1 MKNKKN
7 SYSIRKLSVGASSII
22 VASMLFI
29 GGGSVH
35 AAESNH
41 LENQEQ
47 SEVSASHSIEMQH
60 KNQETQQTENKDNKT
75 NHSET
80 IDKTPTIHNNGYSY
94 HETPSTDI
102 KSNEDKQIDSQFNQP
117 QTSMPNNDQQNPK
130 KVAEH
135 TTKSINAKKEETR
148 KNENAKSLVQ
158 PQQDDKTTS
167 EQTKM
172 KESREQEITNE
183 QKQLQSKDVKNAQ
196 QENQNIDQEK
206 SQEKI
211 KVQQSN
217 IEKAQKSSRID
228 GKLDNQYNKDATQ
241 SDEGTASEN
250 VSEQHITAKDGGVT
264 RNNRGDKHLNQE
276 KPTTSSDKELKVDD
290 IDKDLSTKESP
301 ENEKDDSRKGIKAIT
316 KNSQA
321 TTRNTATTEAS
332 KELKDQTNKVASQKE
347 YKNHDPIIL
356 VHGFNGYAS
365 GTGPVTGKGNYWGG
379 NRLKII
385 QDYRAKGYNVM
396 EASVSAFGSNYDRA
410 VELYYYIKGGRVD
423 YGAAHAAK
431 YGHERYGKTYA
442 GAYKDW
448 KPGQKIHLIG
458 HSMGGQTIRYLEEL
472 LRHGSPEEVEYQKQH
487 GGDISPLYKGGQ
499 DNMVSTITTLG
510 TPHNGTPAADK
521 LGSTKFIK
529 DTINRIGKIGGTKA
543 LDLELGFSQWGF
555 KQQPN
560 ESYAE
565 YAKRIAN
572 SKVWETED
580 QAVNDL
586 TTAGAEKLNQMT
598 TLNPNIVYTSYT
610 GAATHTGPLGNE
622 VPNIRQFPLFDLTS
636 RVIGGD
642 DNKNV
647 RVNDGIVP
655 VSSSLHPSDEA
666 FKKVGMMN
674 LATDKGIWQVRPVQY
689 DWDHLDLVGLD
700 TTDYKRTGEELGQF
714 YMSMINNMLKVEE
727 LDGITRK

>member
-94 HETPSTDI
+94 HETPSTDV

-148 KNENAKSLVQ
+148 KNENAKSLVK

-172 KESREQEITNE
+172 KESREQEITNK

-196 QENQNIDQEK
+196 QENQNIEQEK

-211 KVQQSN
+211 NLQQSS
-217 IEKAQKSSRID
+217 IEKVQKSSRID
-228 GKLDNQYNKDATQ
+228 GKLDHQYNKDATQ
-241 SDEGTASEN
+241 SNEDTASEN
-250 VSEQHITAKDGGVT
+250 VSEQHITAKDEGVT
-264 RNNRGDKHLNQE
+264 RNNRGDERLNQE
-276 KPTTSSDKELKVDD
+276 KSTTSDKELKVDD

-301 ENEKDDSRKGIKAIT
+301 ENEKDDSRKGIKALT

-365 GTGPVTGKGNYWGG
+365 GTGPITGKGNYWGG
-379 NRLKII
+379 DRLKII

-499 DNMVSTITTLG
+499 DNMISSITTIA
-510 TPHNGTPAADK
+510 TPHNGTHAADLLGNEEIIRQVAYDYARSKGNK
-521 LGSTKFIK
+521 LSHVDVG
-529 DTINRIGKIGGTKA
+529 
-543 LDLELGFSQWGF
+543 LSQWGL
-555 KQQPN
+555 KQREDETLVQ
-560 ESYAE
+560 YIQRV
-565 YAKRIAN
+565 KQ
-572 SKVWETED
+572 SKLWTTKD
-580 QAVNDL
+580 NGFYDL
-586 TTAGAEKLNQMT
+586 TTEGTDILNQKT
-598 TLNPNIVYTSYT
+598 SLNPNIVYKTYQGESTRPGPNGTQKADVNMNIGYT
-610 GAATHTGPLGNE
+610 
-622 VPNIRQFPLFDLTS
+622 LTANT
-636 RVIGGD
+636 IGKVKD
-642 DNKNV
+642 KAW
-647 RVNDGIVP
+647 RENDGL
-655 VSSSLHPSDEA
+655 VSVISGQYPLNQAHTS
-666 FKKVGMMN
+666 
-674 LATDKGIWQVRPVQY
+674 ATDQVQKGVWQVTPVKHN
-689 DWDHLDLVGLD
+689 WDHGDFVGTD
-700 TTDYKRTGEELGQF
+700 TSEVRISKEELEDF
-714 YMSMINNMLKVEE
+714 WDNMFEDMVRNEKVT
-727 LDGITRK
+727 DKQ

>member
-47 SEVSASHSIEMQH
+47 SEVSASHSIELQH
-60 KNQETQQTENKDNKT
+60 KDQEIQQPENKDNK
-75 NHSET
+75 NYHSET
-80 IDKTPTIHNNGYSY
+80 IDKNPTIHNNDYSY
-94 HETPSTDI
+94 HETPSTDV
-102 KSNEDKQIDSQFNQP
+102 KSNEGKQIDSQSNQP
-117 QTSMPNNDQQNPK
+117 QTSMTKNDQQNPK

-135 TTKSINAKKEETR
+135 TTKGINAKKEETR
-148 KNENAKSLVQ
+148 KNENAKSLVK

-196 QENQNIDQEK
+196 QENQNIEQEK

-211 KVQQSN
+211 NLQQSS
-217 IEKAQKSSRID
+217 IEKVQKSSRID
-228 GKLDNQYNKDATQ
+228 GKLDHQYNKDATQ
-241 SDEGTASEN
+241 SNEDTVSEN
-250 VSEQHITAKDGGVT
+250 VSEQHITAKDEGVT
-264 RNNRGDKHLNQE
+264 RNNRGDERLNQE
-276 KPTTSSDKELKVDD
+276 KSTTSDKELKVDD

-301 ENEKDDSRKGIKAIT
+301 ENEKDDSRKGIKALT

-347 YKNHDPIIL
+347 YKNQDPIIL

-365 GTGPVTGKGNYWGG
+365 GTGPITGKGNYWGG
-379 NRLKII
+379 DRLKII

-396 EASVSAFGSNYDRA
+396 EASVSALGSNYDRA

-499 DNMVSTITTLG
+499 DNMISSITTIA
-510 TPHNGTPAADK
+510 TPHNGTHAADLLGNEEIIRQVAYDYARSKGNK
-521 LGSTKFIK
+521 LSHVDVG
-529 DTINRIGKIGGTKA
+529 
-543 LDLELGFSQWGF
+543 LSQWGL
-555 KQQPN
+555 KQREDETLVQ
-560 ESYAE
+560 YIQRV
-565 YAKRIAN
+565 KQ
-572 SKVWETED
+572 SKLWTTKD
-580 QAVNDL
+580 NGFYDL
-586 TTAGAEKLNQMT
+586 TTEGTDILNQKT
-598 TLNPNIVYTSYT
+598 SLNPNIVYKTYQGESTRPGPNGTQKADVNMNIGYT
-610 GAATHTGPLGNE
+610 
-622 VPNIRQFPLFDLTS
+622 LTANT
-636 RVIGGD
+636 IGKVKD
-642 DNKNV
+642 KAW
-647 RVNDGIVP
+647 RENDGL
-655 VSSSLHPSDEA
+655 VSVISGQYPLNQAHTS
-666 FKKVGMMN
+666 
-674 LATDKGIWQVRPVQY
+674 ATDQVQKGVWQVTPVKHN
-689 DWDHLDLVGLD
+689 WDHGDFVGTD
-700 TTDYKRTGEELGQF
+700 TSEVRISKEELEDF
-714 YMSMINNMLKVEE
+714 WDNMFEDMVRNEKVT
-727 LDGITRK
+727 DKQ

>member
-47 SEVSASHSIEMQH
+47 SEVSASHSIELQH
-60 KNQETQQTENKDNKT
+60 KDQEIQQPENKDNK
-75 NHSET
+75 NYHSET
-80 IDKTPTIHNNGYSY
+80 IDKNPTIHNNDYSY
-94 HETPSTDI
+94 HETPSTDV
-102 KSNEDKQIDSQFNQP
+102 KSNEGKQIDSQSNQP
-117 QTSMPNNDQQNPK
+117 QTSMTKNDQQNPK

-135 TTKSINAKKEETR
+135 TTKGINAKKEETR
-148 KNENAKSLVQ
+148 KNENAKSLVK

-183 QKQLQSKDVKNAQ
+183 QKQLQSKDVKNVQ

-211 KVQQSN
+211 NLQQSS

-228 GKLDNQYNKDATQ
+228 GKLDHQYNKDATQ
-241 SDEGTASEN
+241 SNEDTVSEN
-250 VSEQHITAKDGGVT
+250 VSEQHITAKDEGVT
-264 RNNRGDKHLNQE
+264 RNNRGDERLNQE
-276 KPTTSSDKELKVDD
+276 KSTTSDKELKVDD

-301 ENEKDDSRKGIKAIT
+301 ENEKDDSRKGIKALT

-365 GTGPVTGKGNYWGG
+365 GTGPITGKGNYWGG
-379 NRLKII
+379 DRLKII

-499 DNMVSTITTLG
+499 DNMISSITTIA
-510 TPHNGTPAADK
+510 TPHNGTHAADLLGNEEIIRQVAYDYARSKGNK
-521 LGSTKFIK
+521 LSHVDVG
-529 DTINRIGKIGGTKA
+529 
-543 LDLELGFSQWGF
+543 LSQWGL
-555 KQQPN
+555 KQREDETLVQ
-560 ESYAE
+560 YIQRV
-565 YAKRIAN
+565 KQ
-572 SKVWETED
+572 SKLWTTKD
-580 QAVNDL
+580 NGFYDL
-586 TTAGAEKLNQMT
+586 TTEGTDILNQKT
-598 TLNPNIVYTSYT
+598 SLNPNIVYKTYQGESTRPGPNGTQKADVNMNIGYT
-610 GAATHTGPLGNE
+610 
-622 VPNIRQFPLFDLTS
+622 LTANT
-636 RVIGGD
+636 IGKVKD
-642 DNKNV
+642 KAW
-647 RVNDGIVP
+647 RENDGL
-655 VSSSLHPSDEA
+655 VSVISGQYPLNQAHTS
-666 FKKVGMMN
+666 
-674 LATDKGIWQVRPVQY
+674 ATDQVQKGVWQVTPVKHN
-689 DWDHLDLVGLD
+689 WDHGDFVGTD
-700 TTDYKRTGEELGQF
+700 TSEVRISKEELEDF
-714 YMSMINNMLKVEE
+714 WDNMFEDMVRNEKVT
-727 LDGITRK
+727 DKQ

>member
-1 MKNKKN
+1 
-7 SYSIRKLSVGASSII
+7 YSIRKLSVGASSII

-47 SEVSASHSIEMQH
+47 SEVSASHSIELQH
-60 KNQETQQTENKDNKT
+60 KDQEIQQPENKDNK
-75 NHSET
+75 NYHSET
-80 IDKTPTIHNNGYSY
+80 IDKNPTIHNNDYSY
-94 HETPSTDI
+94 HETPSTDV
-102 KSNEDKQIDSQFNQP
+102 KSNEGKQIDSQSNQP
-117 QTSMPNNDQQNPK
+117 QTSMTKNDQQNPK
-130 KVAEH
+130 KIGEH
-135 TTKSINAKKEETR
+135 ATNGINAKKEETR
-148 KNENAKSLVQ
+148 KNENAKSLVK

-196 QENQNIDQEK
+196 QENQNIEQEK

-211 KVQQSN
+211 NLQQSS
-217 IEKAQKSSRID
+217 IEKVQKSSRID
-228 GKLDNQYNKDATQ
+228 GKLDHQYNKDATQ
-241 SDEGTASEN
+241 SNEDTVSEN
-250 VSEQHITAKDGGVT
+250 VSEQHITAKDEGVT
-264 RNNRGDKHLNQE
+264 RNNRGDERLNQE
-276 KPTTSSDKELKVDD
+276 KSTTSDKELKVDD

-301 ENEKDDSRKGIKAIT
+301 ENEKDDSRKGIKALT

-347 YKNHDPIIL
+347 YKNQDPIIL

-365 GTGPVTGKGNYWGG
+365 GTGPITGKGNYWGG
-379 NRLKII
+379 DRLKII

-499 DNMVSTITTLG
+499 DNMISSITTIA
-510 TPHNGTPAADK
+510 TPHNGTHAADLLGNEEIIRQVAYDYARSKGNK
-521 LGSTKFIK
+521 LSHVDVG
-529 DTINRIGKIGGTKA
+529 
-543 LDLELGFSQWGF
+543 LSQWGL
-555 KQQPN
+555 KQREDETLVQ
-560 ESYAE
+560 YIQRV
-565 YAKRIAN
+565 KQ
-572 SKVWETED
+572 SKLWTTKD
-580 QAVNDL
+580 NGFYDL
-586 TTAGAEKLNQMT
+586 TTEGTDILNQKT
-598 TLNPNIVYTSYT
+598 SLNPNIVYKTYQGESTRPGPNGTQKADVNMNIGYT
-610 GAATHTGPLGNE
+610 
-622 VPNIRQFPLFDLTS
+622 LTANT
-636 RVIGGD
+636 IGKVKD
-642 DNKNV
+642 KAW
-647 RVNDGIVP
+647 RENDGL
-655 VSSSLHPSDEA
+655 VSVISGQYPLNQAHTS
-666 FKKVGMMN
+666 
-674 LATDKGIWQVRPVQY
+674 ATDQVQKGVWQVTPVKHN
-689 DWDHLDLVGLD
+689 WDHGDFVGTD
-700 TTDYKRTGEELGQF
+700 TSEVRISKEELEDF
-714 YMSMINNMLKVEE
+714 WDNMFEDMVRNEKVT
-727 LDGITRK
+727 DKQ

>member
-47 SEVSASHSIEMQH
+47 SEVSASHSIELQH
-60 KNQETQQTENKDNKT
+60 KDQEIQQPENKDNK
-75 NHSET
+75 NYHSET
-80 IDKTPTIHNNGYSY
+80 IDKNPTIHNNDYSY
-94 HETPSTDI
+94 HETPSTDV
-102 KSNEDKQIDSQFNQP
+102 KSNEGKQIDSQSNQP
-117 QTSMPNNDQQNPK
+117 QTSMTKNDQQNPK
-130 KVAEH
+130 KIGEH
-135 TTKSINAKKEETR
+135 ATNGINAKKEETR
-148 KNENAKSLVQ
+148 KNENAKSLVK

-172 KESREQEITNE
+172 KESREQEITNK

-196 QENQNIDQEK
+196 QENQNIEQEK

-211 KVQQSN
+211 NLQQSS
-217 IEKAQKSSRID
+217 IEKVQKSSRID
-228 GKLDNQYNKDATQ
+228 GKLDHQYNKDATQ
-241 SDEGTASEN
+241 SNEDTASEN
-250 VSEQHITAKDGGVT
+250 VSEQHITAKDEGVT
-264 RNNRGDKHLNQE
+264 RNNRGDERLNQE
-276 KPTTSSDKELKVDD
+276 KSTTSDKELKVDD

-301 ENEKDDSRKGIKAIT
+301 ENEKDDSRKGIKALT

-365 GTGPVTGKGNYWGG
+365 GTGPITGKGNYWGG
-379 NRLKII
+379 DRLKII

-410 VELYYYIKGGRVD
+410 VELYYYIKGRRVD

-499 DNMVSTITTLG
+499 DNMISSITTIA
-510 TPHNGTPAADK
+510 TPHNGTHAADLLGNEEIIRQVAYDYARSKGNK
-521 LGSTKFIK
+521 LSHVDVG
-529 DTINRIGKIGGTKA
+529 
-543 LDLELGFSQWGF
+543 LSQWGL
-555 KQQPN
+555 KQREDETLVQ
-560 ESYAE
+560 YIQRV
-565 YAKRIAN
+565 KQ
-572 SKVWETED
+572 SKLWTTKD
-580 QAVNDL
+580 NGFYDL
-586 TTAGAEKLNQMT
+586 TTEGTDILNQKT
-598 TLNPNIVYTSYT
+598 SLNPNIVYKTYQGESTRPGPNGTQKADVNMNIGYT
-610 GAATHTGPLGNE
+610 
-622 VPNIRQFPLFDLTS
+622 LTANT
-636 RVIGGD
+636 IGKVKD
-642 DNKNV
+642 KAW
-647 RVNDGIVP
+647 RENDGL
-655 VSSSLHPSDEA
+655 VSVISGQYPLNQAHTS
-666 FKKVGMMN
+666 
-674 LATDKGIWQVRPVQY
+674 ATDQVQKGVWQVTPVKHN
-689 DWDHLDLVGLD
+689 WDHGDFVGTD
-700 TTDYKRTGEELGQF
+700 TSEVRISKEELEDF
-714 YMSMINNMLKVEE
+714 WDNMFEDMVRNEKVT
-727 LDGITRK
+727 DKQ

>member
-47 SEVSASHSIEMQH
+47 SEVSASHSIELQH
-60 KNQETQQTENKDNKT
+60 KDQEIQQPENKDNK
-75 NHSET
+75 NYHSET
-80 IDKTPTIHNNGYSY
+80 IDKNPTIHNNDYSY
-94 HETPSTDI
+94 HETPSTDV
-102 KSNEDKQIDSQFNQP
+102 KSNESKQIDNQSNQP
-117 QTSMPNNDQQNPK
+117 QTSMTKNDQQNPK

-135 TTKSINAKKEETR
+135 TTKGINAKKEETR

-196 QENQNIDQEK
+196 QENQNIEQEK

-211 KVQQSN
+211 NLQQSS
-217 IEKAQKSSRID
+217 IEKVQKSSRID
-228 GKLDNQYNKDATQ
+228 GKLDHQYNKDATQ
-241 SDEGTASEN
+241 SNEDTASEN
-250 VSEQHITAKDGGVT
+250 VLEQHITAKDEGVT
-264 RNNRGDKHLNQE
+264 RNNRGDERLNQE
-276 KPTTSSDKELKVDD
+276 KSTTSDKELKVDD

-301 ENEKDDSRKGIKAIT
+301 ENEKDDSRKGIKALT

-365 GTGPVTGKGNYWGG
+365 GTGPITGKGNYWGG
-379 NRLKII
+379 DRLKII

-499 DNMVSTITTLG
+499 DNMISSITTIA
-510 TPHNGTPAADK
+510 TPHNGTHAADLLGNEEIIRQVAYDYARSKGNK
-521 LGSTKFIK
+521 LSHVDVG
-529 DTINRIGKIGGTKA
+529 
-543 LDLELGFSQWGF
+543 LSQWGL
-555 KQQPN
+555 KQREDETLVQ
-560 ESYAE
+560 YIQRV
-565 YAKRIAN
+565 KQ
-572 SKVWETED
+572 SKLWTTKD
-580 QAVNDL
+580 NGFYDL
-586 TTAGAEKLNQMT
+586 TTEGTDILNQKT
-598 TLNPNIVYTSYT
+598 SLNPNIVYKTYQGESTRPGPNGTQKADVNMNIGYT
-610 GAATHTGPLGNE
+610 
-622 VPNIRQFPLFDLTS
+622 LTANT
-636 RVIGGD
+636 IGKVKD
-642 DNKNV
+642 KAW
-647 RVNDGIVP
+647 RENDGL
-655 VSSSLHPSDEA
+655 VSVISGQYPLNQAHTS
-666 FKKVGMMN
+666 
-674 LATDKGIWQVRPVQY
+674 ATDQVQKGVWQVTPVKHN
-689 DWDHLDLVGLD
+689 WDHGDFVGTD
-700 TTDYKRTGEELGQF
+700 TSEVRISKEELEDF
-714 YMSMINNMLKVEE
+714 WDNMFEDMVRNEKVT
-727 LDGITRK
+727 DKQ

>member
-35 AAESNH
+35 AAESNQ

-47 SEVSASHSIEMQH
+47 SEVSASHSIELQH
-60 KNQETQQTENKDNKT
+60 KDQEIQQPENKDNK
-75 NHSET
+75 NYHSET
-80 IDKTPTIHNNGYSY
+80 IDKNPTIHNNDYSY
-94 HETPSTDI
+94 HETPSTDV
-102 KSNEDKQIDSQFNQP
+102 KSNESKQIDNQSNQP
-117 QTSMPNNDQQNPK
+117 QTSMTKNDQQNPK

-135 TTKSINAKKEETR
+135 TTKGINAKKEETR
-148 KNENAKSLVQ
+148 KNENVKSLVQ

-183 QKQLQSKDVKNAQ
+183 QKQLQSKDVKNVQ

-211 KVQQSN
+211 NLQQSS

-228 GKLDNQYNKDATQ
+228 GKLDHQYNKDATQ
-241 SDEGTASEN
+241 SNEDTASEN
-250 VSEQHITAKDGGVT
+250 VSEQHITAKDEGVT
-264 RNNRGDKHLNQE
+264 RNNRGDERLNQE
-276 KPTTSSDKELKVDD
+276 KSTTSDKELKVDD

-301 ENEKDDSRKGIKAIT
+301 ENEKDDSRKGIKALT

-365 GTGPVTGKGNYWGG
+365 GTGPITGKGNYWGG
-379 NRLKII
+379 DRLKII

-499 DNMVSTITTLG
+499 DNMISSITTIA
-510 TPHNGTPAADK
+510 TPHNGTHAADLLGNEEIIRQVAYDYARSKGNK
-521 LGSTKFIK
+521 LSHVDVG
-529 DTINRIGKIGGTKA
+529 
-543 LDLELGFSQWGF
+543 LSQWGL
-555 KQQPN
+555 KQREDETLVQ
-560 ESYAE
+560 YIQRV
-565 YAKRIAN
+565 KQ
-572 SKVWETED
+572 SKLWTTKD
-580 QAVNDL
+580 NGFYDL
-586 TTAGAEKLNQMT
+586 TTEGTDILNQKT
-598 TLNPNIVYTSYT
+598 SLNPNIVYKTYQGESTRPGPNGTQKADVNMNIGYT
-610 GAATHTGPLGNE
+610 
-622 VPNIRQFPLFDLTS
+622 LTANT
-636 RVIGGD
+636 IGKVKD
-642 DNKNV
+642 KAW
-647 RVNDGIVP
+647 RENDGLVSVISGQYPLNQAHTSATNQVQKGVWQVTP
-655 VSSSLHPSDEA
+655 VKHNWDHGDFVGTDTSEVRISKEELEDFWDNMFEDMVRNE
-666 FKKVGMMN
+666 KV
-674 LATDKGIWQVRPVQY
+674 TDKQ
-689 DWDHLDLVGLD
+689 
-700 TTDYKRTGEELGQF
+700 
-714 YMSMINNMLKVEE
+714 
-727 LDGITRK
+727 

>member
-35 AAESNH
+35 AAESNQ

-47 SEVSASHSIEMQH
+47 SEVSASHSIELQH
-60 KNQETQQTENKDNKT
+60 KDQEIQQPENKDNK
-75 NHSET
+75 NYHSET
-80 IDKTPTIHNNGYSY
+80 IDKNPTIHNNDYSY
-94 HETPSTDI
+94 HETPSTDV
-102 KSNEDKQIDSQFNQP
+102 KSNEGKQIDSQSNQP
-117 QTSMPNNDQQNPK
+117 QTSMTKNDQQNPK

-135 TTKSINAKKEETR
+135 TTKGINAKKEETR
-148 KNENAKSLVQ
+148 KNENAKSLVK

-196 QENQNIDQEK
+196 QENQNIEQEK

-211 KVQQSN
+211 NLQQSS
-217 IEKAQKSSRID
+217 IEKVQKSSRID
-228 GKLDNQYNKDATQ
+228 GKLDHQYNKDATQ
-241 SDEGTASEN
+241 SNEDTVSEN
-250 VSEQHITAKDGGVT
+250 VSEQHITAKDEGVT
-264 RNNRGDKHLNQE
+264 RNNRGDERLNQE
-276 KPTTSSDKELKVDD
+276 KSTTSDKELKVDD

-301 ENEKDDSRKGIKAIT
+301 ENEKDDSRKGIKALT

-365 GTGPVTGKGNYWGG
+365 GTGPITGKGNYWGG
-379 NRLKII
+379 DRLKII

-499 DNMVSTITTLG
+499 DNMISSITTIA
-510 TPHNGTPAADK
+510 TPHNGTHAADLLGNEEIIRQVAYDYARSKGNK
-521 LGSTKFIK
+521 LSHVDVG
-529 DTINRIGKIGGTKA
+529 
-543 LDLELGFSQWGF
+543 LSQWGL
-555 KQQPN
+555 KQREDETLVQ
-560 ESYAE
+560 YIQRV
-565 YAKRIAN
+565 KQ
-572 SKVWETED
+572 SKLWTTKD
-580 QAVNDL
+580 NGFYDL
-586 TTAGAEKLNQMT
+586 TTEGTDILNQKT
-598 TLNPNIVYTSYT
+598 SLNPNIVYKTYQGESTRPGPNGTQKADVNMNIGYT
-610 GAATHTGPLGNE
+610 
-622 VPNIRQFPLFDLTS
+622 LTANT
-636 RVIGGD
+636 IGKVKD
-642 DNKNV
+642 KAW
-647 RVNDGIVP
+647 RENDGL
-655 VSSSLHPSDEA
+655 VSVISGQYPLNQAHTS
-666 FKKVGMMN
+666 
-674 LATDKGIWQVRPVQY
+674 ATDQVQKGVWQVTPVKHN
-689 DWDHLDLVGLD
+689 WDHGDFVGTD
-700 TTDYKRTGEELGQF
+700 TSEVRISKEELEDF
-714 YMSMINNMLKVEE
+714 WDNMFEDMVRNEKVT
-727 LDGITRK
+727 DKQ

>member
-94 HETPSTDI
+94 HETPSTDV
-102 KSNEDKQIDSQFNQP
+102 KSNEDKQIDSQSNQP

-301 ENEKDDSRKGIKAIT
+301 ENEKDDSRKGIKALT

-423 YGAAHAAK
+423 YGAAK

-499 DNMVSTITTLG
+499 DNMISSITTIA
-510 TPHNGTPAADK
+510 TPHNGTHAADLLGNEEIIRQVAYDYARSKGNK
-521 LGSTKFIK
+521 LSHVDVG
-529 DTINRIGKIGGTKA
+529 
-543 LDLELGFSQWGF
+543 LSQWGL
-555 KQQPN
+555 KQREDETLAQ
-560 ESYAE
+560 YIQRV
-565 YAKRIAN
+565 KQ
-572 SKVWETED
+572 SKLWTTKD
-580 QAVNDL
+580 NGFYDL
-586 TTAGAEKLNQMT
+586 TTEGTDILNQKT
-598 TLNPNIVYTSYT
+598 SLNPNIVYKTYQGESTRPGPNGTQKADVNMNIGYT
-610 GAATHTGPLGNE
+610 
-622 VPNIRQFPLFDLTS
+622 LTANT
-636 RVIGGD
+636 IGKVKD
-642 DNKNV
+642 KAW
-647 RVNDGIVP
+647 RENDGL
-655 VSSSLHPSDEA
+655 VSVISGQYPLNQAHTS
-666 FKKVGMMN
+666 
-674 LATDKGIWQVRPVQY
+674 ATDQVQKGVWQVTPVKHN
-689 DWDHLDLVGLD
+689 WDHGDFVGTD
-700 TTDYKRTGEELGQF
+700 TSEVRISKEELEDF
-714 YMSMINNMLKVEE
+714 WDNMFEDMVRNEKVT
-727 LDGITRK
+727 DKQ

>member
-47 SEVSASHSIEMQH
+47 SEVSASHSIELQH
-60 KNQETQQTENKDNKT
+60 KDQEIQQPENKDNK
-75 NHSET
+75 NYHSET
-80 IDKTPTIHNNGYSY
+80 IDKNPTIHNNDYSY
-94 HETPSTDI
+94 HETPSTDV
-102 KSNEDKQIDSQFNQP
+102 KSNEGKQIDSQSNQP
-117 QTSMPNNDQQNPK
+117 QTSMTKNDQQNPK
-130 KVAEH
+130 KIGEH
-135 TTKSINAKKEETR
+135 ATNGINAKKEETR
-148 KNENAKSLVQ
+148 KNENAKSLVK

-172 KESREQEITNE
+172 KESREQEITNK

-196 QENQNIDQEK
+196 QENQNIEQEK

-211 KVQQSN
+211 NLQQSS
-217 IEKAQKSSRID
+217 IEKVQKSSRID
-228 GKLDNQYNKDATQ
+228 GKLDHQYNKDATQ
-241 SDEGTASEN
+241 SNEDTASEN
-250 VSEQHITAKDGGVT
+250 VSEQHITAKDEGVT
-264 RNNRGDKHLNQE
+264 RNNRGDERLNQE
-276 KPTTSSDKELKVDD
+276 KSTTSDKELKVDD

-301 ENEKDDSRKGIKAIT
+301 ENEKDDSRKGIKALT

-365 GTGPVTGKGNYWGG
+365 GTGPITGKGNYWGG
-379 NRLKII
+379 DRLKII

-499 DNMVSTITTLG
+499 DNMISSITTIA
-510 TPHNGTPAADK
+510 TPHNGTHAADLLGNEEIIRQVAYDYARSKGNK
-521 LGSTKFIK
+521 LSHVDVG
-529 DTINRIGKIGGTKA
+529 
-543 LDLELGFSQWGF
+543 LSQWGL
-555 KQQPN
+555 KQREDETLVQ
-560 ESYAE
+560 YIQRV
-565 YAKRIAN
+565 KQ
-572 SKVWETED
+572 SKLWTTKD
-580 QAVNDL
+580 NGFYDL
-586 TTAGAEKLNQMT
+586 TTEGTDILNQKT
-598 TLNPNIVYTSYT
+598 SLNPNIVYKTYQGESTRPGPNGTQKADVNMNIGYT
-610 GAATHTGPLGNE
+610 
-622 VPNIRQFPLFDLTS
+622 LTANT
-636 RVIGGD
+636 IGKVKD
-642 DNKNV
+642 KAW
-647 RVNDGIVP
+647 RENDGL
-655 VSSSLHPSDEA
+655 VSVISGQYPLNQAHTS
-666 FKKVGMMN
+666 
-674 LATDKGIWQVRPVQY
+674 ATDQVQKGVWQVTPVKHN
-689 DWDHLDLVGLD
+689 WDHGDFVGTD
-700 TTDYKRTGEELGQF
+700 TSEVRISKEELEDF
-714 YMSMINNMLKVEE
+714 WDNMFEDMVRNEKVT
-727 LDGITRK
+727 DKQ

>member
-47 SEVSASHSIEMQH
+47 SEVSASHSIELQH
-60 KNQETQQTENKDNKT
+60 KDQEIQQPENKDNK
-75 NHSET
+75 NYHSET
-80 IDKTPTIHNNGYSY
+80 IDKNPTIHNNDYSY
-94 HETPSTDI
+94 HETPSTDV
-102 KSNEDKQIDSQFNQP
+102 KSNEGKQIDSQSNQP
-117 QTSMPNNDQQNPK
+117 QTSMPKNDQQNPK

-135 TTKSINAKKEETR
+135 ATKSINAKKEETR

-183 QKQLQSKDVKNAQ
+183 QKQLQSKDIKNAQ

-241 SDEGTASEN
+241 SNEDTVSEN
-250 VSEQHITAKDGGVT
+250 VSEQHITAKDEGVT
-264 RNNRGDKHLNQE
+264 RNNRGDERLNQE
-276 KPTTSSDKELKVDD
+276 KSTTSDKELKVDD

-301 ENEKDDSRKGIKAIT
+301 ENEKDDSRKGIKALT

-379 NRLKII
+379 DRLKII

-499 DNMVSTITTLG
+499 DNMISSITTIA
-510 TPHNGTPAADK
+510 TPHNGTHAADLLGNEEIIRQVAYDYARSKGNK
-521 LGSTKFIK
+521 LSHVDVG
-529 DTINRIGKIGGTKA
+529 
-543 LDLELGFSQWGF
+543 LSQWGL
-555 KQQPN
+555 KQREDETLVQ
-560 ESYAE
+560 YIQRV
-565 YAKRIAN
+565 KQ
-572 SKVWETED
+572 SKLWTTKD
-580 QAVNDL
+580 NGFYDL
-586 TTAGAEKLNQMT
+586 TTEGTDILNQKT
-598 TLNPNIVYTSYT
+598 SLNPNIVYKTYQGESTRPGPNGTQKADVNMNIGYT
-610 GAATHTGPLGNE
+610 
-622 VPNIRQFPLFDLTS
+622 LTANT
-636 RVIGGD
+636 IGKVKD
-642 DNKNV
+642 KAW
-647 RVNDGIVP
+647 RENDGLVSVISGQYPLNQAHTSATNQVQKGVWQVTP
-655 VSSSLHPSDEA
+655 VKHNWDHGDFVGTDTSEVRISKEELEDFWDNMFEDMVRNE
-666 FKKVGMMN
+666 KV
-674 LATDKGIWQVRPVQY
+674 TDKQ
-689 DWDHLDLVGLD
+689 
-700 TTDYKRTGEELGQF
+700 
-714 YMSMINNMLKVEE
+714 
-727 LDGITRK
+727 

>member
-47 SEVSASHSIEMQH
+47 SEVSASHSIELQH
-60 KNQETQQTENKDNKT
+60 KDQEIQQPENKDNK
-75 NHSET
+75 NYHSET
-80 IDKTPTIHNNGYSY
+80 IDKNPTIHINDYSY
-94 HETPSTDI
+94 HETPSTDV
-102 KSNEDKQIDSQFNQP
+102 KSNESKQIDNQSNQP
-117 QTSMPNNDQQNPK
+117 QTSMTKNDQQNPK

-135 TTKSINAKKEETR
+135 TTKGINAKKEETR
-148 KNENAKSLVQ
+148 KNENAKSLVK

-196 QENQNIDQEK
+196 QENQNIEQEK

-211 KVQQSN
+211 NLQQSS
-217 IEKAQKSSRID
+217 IEKVQKSSRID
-228 GKLDNQYNKDATQ
+228 GKLDHQYNKDATQ
-241 SDEGTASEN
+241 SNEDTVSEN
-250 VSEQHITAKDGGVT
+250 VSEQHITAKDEGVT
-264 RNNRGDKHLNQE
+264 RNNRGDERLNQE
-276 KPTTSSDKELKVDD
+276 KSTTSDKELKVDD

-301 ENEKDDSRKGIKAIT
+301 ENEKDDSRKGIKALT

-365 GTGPVTGKGNYWGG
+365 GTGPITGKGNYWGG
-379 NRLKII
+379 DRLKII

-499 DNMVSTITTLG
+499 DNMISSITTIA
-510 TPHNGTPAADK
+510 TPHNGTHAADLLGNEEIIRQVAYDYARSKGNK
-521 LGSTKFIK
+521 LSHVDVG
-529 DTINRIGKIGGTKA
+529 
-543 LDLELGFSQWGF
+543 LSQWGL
-555 KQQPN
+555 KQREDETLVQ
-560 ESYAE
+560 YIQRV
-565 YAKRIAN
+565 KQ
-572 SKVWETED
+572 SKLWTTKD
-580 QAVNDL
+580 NGFYDL
-586 TTAGAEKLNQMT
+586 TTEGTDILNQKT
-598 TLNPNIVYTSYT
+598 SLNPNIVYKTYQGESTRPGPNGTQKADVNMNIGYT
-610 GAATHTGPLGNE
+610 
-622 VPNIRQFPLFDLTS
+622 LTANT
-636 RVIGGD
+636 IGKVKD
-642 DNKNV
+642 KAW
-647 RVNDGIVP
+647 RENDGL
-655 VSSSLHPSDEA
+655 VSVISGQYPLNQAHTS
-666 FKKVGMMN
+666 
-674 LATDKGIWQVRPVQY
+674 ATDQVQKGVWQVTPVKHN
-689 DWDHLDLVGLD
+689 WDHGDFVGTD
-700 TTDYKRTGEELGQF
+700 TSEVRISKEELEDF
-714 YMSMINNMLKVEE
+714 WDNMFEDMVRNEKVT
-727 LDGITRK
+727 DKQ

>member
-47 SEVSASHSIEMQH
+47 SEVSASHSIELQH
-60 KNQETQQTENKDNKT
+60 KDQEIQQPENKDNK
-75 NHSET
+75 NYHSET
-80 IDKTPTIHNNGYSY
+80 IDKNPTIHNNDYSY
-94 HETPSTDI
+94 HETPSTDV
-102 KSNEDKQIDSQFNQP
+102 KSNEGKQIDSQSNQP
-117 QTSMPNNDQQNPK
+117 QTSMTKNDQQNPK

-135 TTKSINAKKEETR
+135 TTKGINAKKEETR
-148 KNENAKSLVQ
+148 KNENVKSLVQ

-172 KESREQEITNE
+172 KESREQEITNK

-196 QENQNIDQEK
+196 QENQNIEQEK

-211 KVQQSN
+211 NLQQSS
-217 IEKAQKSSRID
+217 IEKVQKSSRID
-228 GKLDNQYNKDATQ
+228 GKLDHQYNKDATQ
-241 SDEGTASEN
+241 SNEDTASEN
-250 VSEQHITAKDGGVT
+250 VSEQHITAKDEGVT
-264 RNNRGDKHLNQE
+264 RNNRGDERLNQE
-276 KPTTSSDKELKVDD
+276 KSTTSDKELKVDD

-301 ENEKDDSRKGIKAIT
+301 ENEKDDSRKGIKALT

-365 GTGPVTGKGNYWGG
+365 GTGPITGKGNYWGG
-379 NRLKII
+379 DRLKII

-499 DNMVSTITTLG
+499 DNMISSITTIA
-510 TPHNGTPAADK
+510 TPHNGTHAADLLGNEEIIRQVAYDYARSKGNK
-521 LGSTKFIK
+521 LSHVDVG
-529 DTINRIGKIGGTKA
+529 
-543 LDLELGFSQWGF
+543 LSQWGL
-555 KQQPN
+555 KQREDETLVQ
-560 ESYAE
+560 YIQRV
-565 YAKRIAN
+565 KQ
-572 SKVWETED
+572 SKLWTTKD
-580 QAVNDL
+580 NGFYDL
-586 TTAGAEKLNQMT
+586 TTEGTDILNQKT
-598 TLNPNIVYTSYT
+598 SLNPNIVYKTYQGESTRPGPNGTQKADVNMNIGYT
-610 GAATHTGPLGNE
+610 
-622 VPNIRQFPLFDLTS
+622 LTANT
-636 RVIGGD
+636 IGKVKD
-642 DNKNV
+642 KAW
-647 RVNDGIVP
+647 RENDGL
-655 VSSSLHPSDEA
+655 VSVISGQYPLNQAHTS
-666 FKKVGMMN
+666 
-674 LATDKGIWQVRPVQY
+674 ATDQVQKGVWQVTPVKHN
-689 DWDHLDLVGLD
+689 WDHGDFVGTD
-700 TTDYKRTGEELGQF
+700 TSEVRISKEELEDF
-714 YMSMINNMLKVEE
+714 WDNMFEDMVRNEKVT
-727 LDGITRK
+727 DKQ

>member
-47 SEVSASHSIEMQH
+47 SEVSASHSIELQH
-60 KNQETQQTENKDNKT
+60 KDQEIQQPENKDNK
-75 NHSET
+75 NYHSET
-80 IDKTPTIHNNGYSY
+80 IDKNPTIHNNDYSY
-94 HETPSTDI
+94 HETPSTDV
-102 KSNEDKQIDSQFNQP
+102 KSNEGKQIDSQSNQP
-117 QTSMPNNDQQNPK
+117 QTSMTKNDQQNPK
-130 KVAEH
+130 KIGEH
-135 TTKSINAKKEETR
+135 ATNGINAKKEETR
-148 KNENAKSLVQ
+148 KNENAKSLVK

-172 KESREQEITNE
+172 KESREQEITNK

-196 QENQNIDQEK
+196 QENQNIEQEK

-211 KVQQSN
+211 NLQQSS
-217 IEKAQKSSRID
+217 IEKVQKSSRID
-228 GKLDNQYNKDATQ
+228 GKLDHQYNKDATQ
-241 SDEGTASEN
+241 SNEDTASEN
-250 VSEQHITAKDGGVT
+250 VSEQHITAKDEGVT
-264 RNNRGDKHLNQE
+264 RNNRGDERLNQE
-276 KPTTSSDKELKVDD
+276 KSTTSDKELKVDD

-301 ENEKDDSRKGIKAIT
+301 ENEKDDSRKGIKALT

-365 GTGPVTGKGNYWGG
+365 GTGPITGKGNYWGG
-379 NRLKII
+379 DRLKII

-431 YGHERYGKTYA
+431 NGHERYGKTYA

-499 DNMVSTITTLG
+499 DNMISSITTIA
-510 TPHNGTPAADK
+510 TPHNGTHAADLLGNEEIIRQVAYDYARSKGNK
-521 LGSTKFIK
+521 LSHVDVG
-529 DTINRIGKIGGTKA
+529 
-543 LDLELGFSQWGF
+543 LSQWGL
-555 KQQPN
+555 KQREDETLVQ
-560 ESYAE
+560 YIQRV
-565 YAKRIAN
+565 KQ
-572 SKVWETED
+572 SKLWTTKD
-580 QAVNDL
+580 NGFYDL
-586 TTAGAEKLNQMT
+586 TTEGTDILNQKT
-598 TLNPNIVYTSYT
+598 SLNPNIVYKTYQGESTRPGPNGTQKADVNMNIGYT
-610 GAATHTGPLGNE
+610 
-622 VPNIRQFPLFDLTS
+622 LTANT
-636 RVIGGD
+636 IGKVKD
-642 DNKNV
+642 KAW
-647 RVNDGIVP
+647 RENDGL
-655 VSSSLHPSDEA
+655 VSVISGQYPLNQAHTS
-666 FKKVGMMN
+666 
-674 LATDKGIWQVRPVQY
+674 ATDQVQKGVWQVTPVKHN
-689 DWDHLDLVGLD
+689 WDHGDFVGTD
-700 TTDYKRTGEELGQF
+700 TSEVRISKEELEDF
-714 YMSMINNMLKVEE
+714 WDNMFEDMVRNEKVT
-727 LDGITRK
+727 DKQ

>member
-35 AAESNH
+35 AAESNQ

-47 SEVSASHSIEMQH
+47 SEVSASHSIELQH
-60 KNQETQQTENKDNKT
+60 KDQEIQQPENKDNK
-75 NHSET
+75 NYHSET
-80 IDKTPTIHNNGYSY
+80 IDKNPTIHNNDYSY
-94 HETPSTDI
+94 HETPSTDV
-102 KSNEDKQIDSQFNQP
+102 KSNESKQIDNQSNQP
-117 QTSMPNNDQQNPK
+117 QTSMTKNDQQNPK

-135 TTKSINAKKEETR
+135 TTKGINAKKEETR
-148 KNENAKSLVQ
+148 KNENVKSLVQ

-211 KVQQSN
+211 NLQQSS
-217 IEKAQKSSRID
+217 IDKAQKSSRID
-228 GKLDNQYNKDATQ
+228 GKLDHQYNKDATQ
-241 SDEGTASEN
+241 SNEDTASEN
-250 VSEQHITAKDGGVT
+250 VSEQHITAKDAGVT
-264 RNNRGDKHLNQE
+264 RNNRGDERLNQE
-276 KPTTSSDKELKVDD
+276 KSTTSDKELKVDD

-301 ENEKDDSRKGIKAIT
+301 ENEKDDSRKGIKALT

-365 GTGPVTGKGNYWGG
+365 GTGPITGKGNYWGG
-379 NRLKII
+379 DRLKII

-499 DNMVSTITTLG
+499 DNMISSITTIA
-510 TPHNGTPAADK
+510 TPHNGTHAADLLGNEEIIRQVAYDYARSKGNK
-521 LGSTKFIK
+521 LSHVDVG
-529 DTINRIGKIGGTKA
+529 
-543 LDLELGFSQWGF
+543 LSQWGL
-555 KQQPN
+555 KQREDETLVQ
-560 ESYAE
+560 YIQRV
-565 YAKRIAN
+565 KQ
-572 SKVWETED
+572 SKLWTTKD
-580 QAVNDL
+580 NGFYDL
-586 TTAGAEKLNQMT
+586 TTEGTDILNQKT
-598 TLNPNIVYTSYT
+598 SLNPNIVYKTYQGESTRPGPNGTQKADVNMNIGYT
-610 GAATHTGPLGNE
+610 
-622 VPNIRQFPLFDLTS
+622 LTANT
-636 RVIGGD
+636 IGKVKD
-642 DNKNV
+642 KAW
-647 RVNDGIVP
+647 RENDGL
-655 VSSSLHPSDEA
+655 VSVISGQYPLNQAHTS
-666 FKKVGMMN
+666 
-674 LATDKGIWQVRPVQY
+674 ATDQVQKGVWQVTPVKHN
-689 DWDHLDLVGLD
+689 WDHGDFVGTD
-700 TTDYKRTGEELGQF
+700 TSEVRISKEELEDF
-714 YMSMINNMLKVEE
+714 WDNMFEDMVRNEKVT
-727 LDGITRK
+727 DKQ

>member
-47 SEVSASHSIEMQH
+47 SEVSASHSIELQH
-60 KNQETQQTENKDNKT
+60 KDQEIQQPENKDNK
-75 NHSET
+75 NYHSET
-80 IDKTPTIHNNGYSY
+80 IDKNPTIHNNDYSY
-94 HETPSTDI
+94 HETPSTDV
-102 KSNEDKQIDSQFNQP
+102 KSNEGKQIDSQSNQP
-117 QTSMPNNDQQNPK
+117 QTSMTKNDQQNPK
-130 KVAEH
+130 KIGEH
-135 TTKSINAKKEETR
+135 ATNGINAKKEETR
-148 KNENAKSLVQ
+148 KNENAKSLVK

-196 QENQNIDQEK
+196 QENQNIEQEK

-211 KVQQSN
+211 NLQQSS
-217 IEKAQKSSRID
+217 IEKVQKSSRID
-228 GKLDNQYNKDATQ
+228 GKLDHQYNKDATQ
-241 SDEGTASEN
+241 SNEDTVSEN
-250 VSEQHITAKDGGVT
+250 VSEQHITAKDEGVT
-264 RNNRGDKHLNQE
+264 RNNRGDERLNQE
-276 KPTTSSDKELKVDD
+276 KSTTSDKELKVDD

-301 ENEKDDSRKGIKAIT
+301 ENEKDDSRKGIKALT

-365 GTGPVTGKGNYWGG
+365 GTGPITGKGNYWGG
-379 NRLKII
+379 DRLKII

-499 DNMVSTITTLG
+499 DNMISSITTIA
-510 TPHNGTPAADK
+510 TPHNGTHAADLLGNEEIIRQVAYDYARSKGNK
-521 LGSTKFIK
+521 LSHVDVG
-529 DTINRIGKIGGTKA
+529 
-543 LDLELGFSQWGF
+543 LSQWGL
-555 KQQPN
+555 KQREDETLVQ
-560 ESYAE
+560 YIQRV
-565 YAKRIAN
+565 KQ
-572 SKVWETED
+572 SKLWTTKD
-580 QAVNDL
+580 NGFYDL
-586 TTAGAEKLNQMT
+586 TTEGTDILNQKT
-598 TLNPNIVYTSYT
+598 SLNPNIVYKTYQGESTRPGPNGTQKADVNMNIGYT
-610 GAATHTGPLGNE
+610 
-622 VPNIRQFPLFDLTS
+622 LTANT
-636 RVIGGD
+636 IGKVKD
-642 DNKNV
+642 KAW
-647 RVNDGIVP
+647 RENDGL
-655 VSSSLHPSDEA
+655 VSVISGQYPLNQAHTS
-666 FKKVGMMN
+666 
-674 LATDKGIWQVRPVQY
+674 ATDQVQKGVWQVTPVKHN
-689 DWDHLDLVGLD
+689 WDHGDFVGTD
-700 TTDYKRTGEELGQF
+700 TSEVRISKEELEDF
-714 YMSMINNMLKVEE
+714 WDNMFEDMVRNEKVT
-727 LDGITRK
+727 DKQ

>member
-47 SEVSASHSIEMQH
+47 SEVSASHSIELQH
-60 KNQETQQTENKDNKT
+60 KDQEIQQPENKDNK
-75 NHSET
+75 NYHSET
-80 IDKTPTIHNNGYSY
+80 IDKNPTIHNNDYSY
-94 HETPSTDI
+94 HETPSTDV
-102 KSNEDKQIDSQFNQP
+102 KSNEGKQIDSQSNQP
-117 QTSMPNNDQQNPK
+117 QTSMTKNDQQNPK
-130 KVAEH
+130 KIGEH
-135 TTKSINAKKEETR
+135 ATNGINAKKEETR
-148 KNENAKSLVQ
+148 KNENAKSLVK

-172 KESREQEITNE
+172 KESREQEITNK

-211 KVQQSN
+211 NLQQSS
-217 IEKAQKSSRID
+217 IEKVQKSSRID
-228 GKLDNQYNKDATQ
+228 GKLDHQYNKDATQ
-241 SDEGTASEN
+241 SNEDTASEN
-250 VSEQHITAKDGGVT
+250 VSEQHITAKDEGVT
-264 RNNRGDKHLNQE
+264 RNNRGDERLNQE
-276 KPTTSSDKELKVDD
+276 KSTTSDKELKVDD

-301 ENEKDDSRKGIKAIT
+301 ENEKDDSRKGIKALT

-365 GTGPVTGKGNYWGG
+365 GTGPITGKGNYWGG
-379 NRLKII
+379 DRLKII

-499 DNMVSTITTLG
+499 DNMISSITTIA
-510 TPHNGTPAADK
+510 TPHNGTHAADLLGNEEIIRQVAYDYARSKGNK
-521 LGSTKFIK
+521 LSHVDVG
-529 DTINRIGKIGGTKA
+529 
-543 LDLELGFSQWGF
+543 LSQWGL
-555 KQQPN
+555 KQREDETLVQ
-560 ESYAE
+560 YIQRV
-565 YAKRIAN
+565 KQ
-572 SKVWETED
+572 SKLWTTKD
-580 QAVNDL
+580 NGFYDL
-586 TTAGAEKLNQMT
+586 TTEGTDILNQKT
-598 TLNPNIVYTSYT
+598 SLNPNIVYKTYQGESTRPGPNGTQKADVNMNIGYT
-610 GAATHTGPLGNE
+610 
-622 VPNIRQFPLFDLTS
+622 LTANT
-636 RVIGGD
+636 IGKVKD
-642 DNKNV
+642 KAW
-647 RVNDGIVP
+647 RENDGL
-655 VSSSLHPSDEA
+655 VSVISGQYPLNQAHTS
-666 FKKVGMMN
+666 
-674 LATDKGIWQVRPVQY
+674 ATDQVQKGVWQVTPVKHN
-689 DWDHLDLVGLD
+689 WDHGDFVGTD
-700 TTDYKRTGEELGQF
+700 TSEVRISKEELEDF
-714 YMSMINNMLKVEE
+714 WDNMFEDMVRNEKVT
-727 LDGITRK
+727 DKQ

>member
-7 SYSIRKLSVGASSII
+7 SYSIRNLSVGASSII

-47 SEVSASHSIEMQH
+47 SEVSASHSIELQH
-60 KNQETQQTENKDNKT
+60 KDQEIQQPENKDNK
-75 NHSET
+75 NYHSET
-80 IDKTPTIHNNGYSY
+80 IDKNPTIHNNDYSY
-94 HETPSTDI
+94 HETPSTDV
-102 KSNEDKQIDSQFNQP
+102 KSNEGKQIDSQSNQP
-117 QTSMPNNDQQNPK
+117 QTSMTKNDQQNPK
-130 KVAEH
+130 KIGEH
-135 TTKSINAKKEETR
+135 ATNGINAKKEETR
-148 KNENAKSLVQ
+148 KNENAKSLVK

-196 QENQNIDQEK
+196 QENQNIEQEK

-211 KVQQSN
+211 NLQQSS
-217 IEKAQKSSRID
+217 IEKVQKSSRID
-228 GKLDNQYNKDATQ
+228 GKLDHQYNKDATQ
-241 SDEGTASEN
+241 SNEDTVSEN
-250 VSEQHITAKDGGVT
+250 VSEQHITAKDEGVT
-264 RNNRGDKHLNQE
+264 RNNRGDERLNQE
-276 KPTTSSDKELKVDD
+276 KSTTSDKELKVDD

-301 ENEKDDSRKGIKAIT
+301 ENEKDDSRKGIKALT

-347 YKNHDPIIL
+347 YKNQDPIIL

-365 GTGPVTGKGNYWGG
+365 GTGPITGKGNYWGG
-379 NRLKII
+379 DRLKII

-499 DNMVSTITTLG
+499 DNMISSITTIA
-510 TPHNGTPAADK
+510 TPHNGTHAADLLGNEEIIRQVAYDYARSKGNK
-521 LGSTKFIK
+521 LSHVDVG
-529 DTINRIGKIGGTKA
+529 
-543 LDLELGFSQWGF
+543 LSQWGL
-555 KQQPN
+555 KQREDETLVQ
-560 ESYAE
+560 YIQRV
-565 YAKRIAN
+565 KQ
-572 SKVWETED
+572 SKLWTTKD
-580 QAVNDL
+580 NGFYDL
-586 TTAGAEKLNQMT
+586 TTEGTDILNQKT
-598 TLNPNIVYTSYT
+598 SLNPNIVYKTYQGESTRPGPNGTQKADVNMNIGYT
-610 GAATHTGPLGNE
+610 
-622 VPNIRQFPLFDLTS
+622 LTANT
-636 RVIGGD
+636 IGKVKD
-642 DNKNV
+642 KAW
-647 RVNDGIVP
+647 RENDGL
-655 VSSSLHPSDEA
+655 VSVISGQYPLNQAHTS
-666 FKKVGMMN
+666 
-674 LATDKGIWQVRPVQY
+674 ATDQVQKGVWQVTPVKHN
-689 DWDHLDLVGLD
+689 WDHGDFVGTD
-700 TTDYKRTGEELGQF
+700 TSEVRISKEELEDF
-714 YMSMINNMLKVEE
+714 WDNMFEDMVRNEKVT
-727 LDGITRK
+727 DKQ

>member
-47 SEVSASHSIEMQH
+47 SEVSASHSIELQH
-60 KNQETQQTENKDNKT
+60 KDQEIQQPENKDNK
-75 NHSET
+75 NYHSET
-80 IDKTPTIHNNGYSY
+80 IDKNPTIHNNDYSY
-94 HETPSTDI
+94 HETPSTDVN
-102 KSNEDKQIDSQFNQP
+102 SNEGKQIDSQSNQP
-117 QTSMPNNDQQNPK
+117 QTSMTKNDQQNPK

-135 TTKSINAKKEETR
+135 TTKGINAKKEETR
-148 KNENAKSLVQ
+148 KNENAKSLVK

-196 QENQNIDQEK
+196 QENQNIEQEK

-211 KVQQSN
+211 NLQQSS
-217 IEKAQKSSRID
+217 IEKVQKSSRID
-228 GKLDNQYNKDATQ
+228 GKLDHQYNKDATQ
-241 SDEGTASEN
+241 SNEDTVSEN
-250 VSEQHITAKDGGVT
+250 VSEQHITAKDEGVT
-264 RNNRGDKHLNQE
+264 RNNRGDERLNQE
-276 KPTTSSDKELKVDD
+276 KSTTSDKELKVDD

-301 ENEKDDSRKGIKAIT
+301 ENEKDDSRKGIKALT

-347 YKNHDPIIL
+347 YKNQDPIIL

-365 GTGPVTGKGNYWGG
+365 GTGPITGKGNYWGG
-379 NRLKII
+379 DRLKII

-499 DNMVSTITTLG
+499 DNMISSITTIA
-510 TPHNGTPAADK
+510 TPHNGTHAADLLGNEEIIRQVAYDYARSKGNK
-521 LGSTKFIK
+521 LSHVDVG
-529 DTINRIGKIGGTKA
+529 
-543 LDLELGFSQWGF
+543 LSQWGL
-555 KQQPN
+555 KQREDETLVQ
-560 ESYAE
+560 YIQRV
-565 YAKRIAN
+565 KQ
-572 SKVWETED
+572 SKLWTTKD
-580 QAVNDL
+580 NGFYDL
-586 TTAGAEKLNQMT
+586 TTEGTDILNQKT
-598 TLNPNIVYTSYT
+598 SLNPNIVYKTYQGESTRPGPNGTQKADVNMNIGYT
-610 GAATHTGPLGNE
+610 
-622 VPNIRQFPLFDLTS
+622 LTANT
-636 RVIGGD
+636 IGKVKD
-642 DNKNV
+642 KAW
-647 RVNDGIVP
+647 RENDGL
-655 VSSSLHPSDEA
+655 VSVISGQYPLNQAHTS
-666 FKKVGMMN
+666 
-674 LATDKGIWQVRPVQY
+674 ATDQVQKGVWQVTPVKHN
-689 DWDHLDLVGLD
+689 WDHGDFVGTD
-700 TTDYKRTGEELGQF
+700 TSEVRISKEELEDF
-714 YMSMINNMLKVEE
+714 WDNMFEDMVRNEKVT
-727 LDGITRK
+727 DKQ

>member
-47 SEVSASHSIEMQH
+47 SEVSASHSIELQH
-60 KNQETQQTENKDNKT
+60 KDQEIQQPENKDNK
-75 NHSET
+75 NYHSET
-80 IDKTPTIHNNGYSY
+80 IDKNPTIHNNDYSY
-94 HETPSTDI
+94 HETPSTDV
-102 KSNEDKQIDSQFNQP
+102 KSNEGKQIDSQSNQP
-117 QTSMPNNDQQNPK
+117 QTSMTKNDQQNPK
-130 KVAEH
+130 KIGEH
-135 TTKSINAKKEETR
+135 ATNGINAKKEETR
-148 KNENAKSLVQ
+148 KNENAKSLVK

-167 EQTKM
+167 EQIKM

-196 QENQNIDQEK
+196 QENQNIEQEK

-211 KVQQSN
+211 NLQQSS
-217 IEKAQKSSRID
+217 IEKVQKSSRID
-228 GKLDNQYNKDATQ
+228 GKLDHQYNKDATQ
-241 SDEGTASEN
+241 SNEDTVSEN
-250 VSEQHITAKDGGVT
+250 VSEQHITAKDEGVT
-264 RNNRGDKHLNQE
+264 RNNRGDERLNQE
-276 KPTTSSDKELKVDD
+276 KSTTSDKELKVDD

-301 ENEKDDSRKGIKAIT
+301 ENEKDDSRKGIKALT

-347 YKNHDPIIL
+347 YKNQDPIIL

-365 GTGPVTGKGNYWGG
+365 GTGPITGKGNYWGG
-379 NRLKII
+379 DRLKII

-499 DNMVSTITTLG
+499 DNMISSITTIA
-510 TPHNGTPAADK
+510 TPHNGTHAADLLGNEEIIRQVAYDYARSKGNK
-521 LGSTKFIK
+521 LSHVDVG
-529 DTINRIGKIGGTKA
+529 
-543 LDLELGFSQWGF
+543 LSQWGL
-555 KQQPN
+555 KQREDETLVQ
-560 ESYAE
+560 YIQRV
-565 YAKRIAN
+565 KQ
-572 SKVWETED
+572 SKLWTTKD
-580 QAVNDL
+580 NGFYDL
-586 TTAGAEKLNQMT
+586 TTEGTDILNQKT
-598 TLNPNIVYTSYT
+598 SLNPNIVYKTYQGESTRPGPNGTQKADVNMNIGYT
-610 GAATHTGPLGNE
+610 
-622 VPNIRQFPLFDLTS
+622 LTANT
-636 RVIGGD
+636 IGKVKD
-642 DNKNV
+642 KAW
-647 RVNDGIVP
+647 RENDGL
-655 VSSSLHPSDEA
+655 VSVISGQYPLNQAHTS
-666 FKKVGMMN
+666 
-674 LATDKGIWQVRPVQY
+674 ATDQVQKGVWQVTPVKHN
-689 DWDHLDLVGLD
+689 WDHGDFVGTD
-700 TTDYKRTGEELGQF
+700 TSEVRISKEELEDF
-714 YMSMINNMLKVEE
+714 WDNMFEDMVRNEKVT
-727 LDGITRK
+727 DKQ

>member
-47 SEVSASHSIEMQH
+47 SEVSASHSIELQH
-60 KNQETQQTENKDNKT
+60 KDQEIQQPENKDNK
-75 NHSET
+75 NYHSET
-80 IDKTPTIHNNGYSY
+80 IDKNPTIHNNDYSY
-94 HETPSTDI
+94 HETPSTDV
-102 KSNEDKQIDSQFNQP
+102 KSNEGKQIDSQSNQP
-117 QTSMPNNDQQNPK
+117 QTSMTKNDQQNPK

-135 TTKSINAKKEETR
+135 TTKGINAKKEETR
-148 KNENAKSLVQ
+148 KNENAKSLVK

-196 QENQNIDQEK
+196 QENQNIEQEK

-211 KVQQSN
+211 NLQQSS
-217 IEKAQKSSRID
+217 IEKVQKSSRID
-228 GKLDNQYNKDATQ
+228 GKLDHQYNKDATQ
-241 SDEGTASEN
+241 SNEDTVSEN
-250 VSEQHITAKDGGVT
+250 VSEQHITAKDEGVT
-264 RNNRGDKHLNQE
+264 RNNRGDERLNQE
-276 KPTTSSDKELKVDD
+276 KSTTSDKELKVDD

-301 ENEKDDSRKGIKAIT
+301 ENEKDDSRKGIKALT

-347 YKNHDPIIL
+347 YKNQDPIIL

-365 GTGPVTGKGNYWGG
+365 GTGPITGKGNYWGG
-379 NRLKII
+379 DRLKII

-499 DNMVSTITTLG
+499 DNMISSITTIA
-510 TPHNGTPAADK
+510 TPHNGTHAADLLGNEEIIRQVAYDYARSKGNK
-521 LGSTKFIK
+521 LSHVDVG
-529 DTINRIGKIGGTKA
+529 
-543 LDLELGFSQWGF
+543 LSQWGL
-555 KQQPN
+555 KQREDETLVQ
-560 ESYAE
+560 YIQRV
-565 YAKRIAN
+565 KQ
-572 SKVWETED
+572 SKLWTTKD
-580 QAVNDL
+580 NGFYDL
-586 TTAGAEKLNQMT
+586 TTEGTDILNQKT
-598 TLNPNIVYTSYT
+598 SLNPNIVYKIYQGESTRPGPNGTQKADVNMNIGYT
-610 GAATHTGPLGNE
+610 
-622 VPNIRQFPLFDLTS
+622 LTANT
-636 RVIGGD
+636 IGKVKD
-642 DNKNV
+642 KAW
-647 RVNDGIVP
+647 RENDGL
-655 VSSSLHPSDEA
+655 VSVISGQYPLNQAHTS
-666 FKKVGMMN
+666 
-674 LATDKGIWQVRPVQY
+674 ATDQVQKGVWQVTPVKHN
-689 DWDHLDLVGLD
+689 WDHGDFVGTD
-700 TTDYKRTGEELGQF
+700 TSEVRISKEELEDF
-714 YMSMINNMLKVEE
+714 WDNMFEDMVRNEKVT
-727 LDGITRK
+727 DKQ

>member
-47 SEVSASHSIEMQH
+47 SEVSASHSIELQH
-60 KNQETQQTENKDNKT
+60 KDQEIQQPENKDNK
-75 NHSET
+75 NYHSET
-80 IDKTPTIHNNGYSY
+80 IDKNPTIHNNDYSY
-94 HETPSTDI
+94 HETPSTDV
-102 KSNEDKQIDSQFNQP
+102 KSNEGKQIDSQSNQP
-117 QTSMPNNDQQNPK
+117 QTSMTKNDQQNPK

-135 TTKSINAKKEETR
+135 TTKGINAKKEETR
-148 KNENAKSLVQ
+148 KNENAKSLVK

-196 QENQNIDQEK
+196 QENQNIEQEK

-211 KVQQSN
+211 NLQQSS
-217 IEKAQKSSRID
+217 IEKVQKSSRID
-228 GKLDNQYNKDATQ
+228 GKLDHQYNKDATQ
-241 SDEGTASEN
+241 SNEDTVSEN
-250 VSEQHITAKDGGVT
+250 VSEQHITAKDEGVT
-264 RNNRGDKHLNQE
+264 RNNRGDERLNQE
-276 KPTTSSDKELKVDD
+276 KSTTSDKELKVDD

-301 ENEKDDSRKGIKAIT
+301 ENEKDDSRKGIKALT

-347 YKNHDPIIL
+347 YKNQGPIIL

-365 GTGPVTGKGNYWGG
+365 GTGPITGKGNYWGG
-379 NRLKII
+379 DRLKII

-499 DNMVSTITTLG
+499 DNMISSITTIA
-510 TPHNGTPAADK
+510 TPHNGTHAADLLGNEEIIRQVAYDYARSKGNK
-521 LGSTKFIK
+521 LSHVDVG
-529 DTINRIGKIGGTKA
+529 
-543 LDLELGFSQWGF
+543 LSQWGL
-555 KQQPN
+555 KQREDETLVQ
-560 ESYAE
+560 YIQRV
-565 YAKRIAN
+565 KQ
-572 SKVWETED
+572 SKLWTTKD
-580 QAVNDL
+580 NGFYDL
-586 TTAGAEKLNQMT
+586 TTEGTDILNQKT
-598 TLNPNIVYTSYT
+598 SLNPNIVYKTYQGESTRPGPNGTQKADVNMNIGYT
-610 GAATHTGPLGNE
+610 
-622 VPNIRQFPLFDLTS
+622 LTANT
-636 RVIGGD
+636 IGKVKD
-642 DNKNV
+642 KAW
-647 RVNDGIVP
+647 RENDGL
-655 VSSSLHPSDEA
+655 VSVISGQYPLNQAHTS
-666 FKKVGMMN
+666 
-674 LATDKGIWQVRPVQY
+674 ATDQVQKGVWQVTPVKHN
-689 DWDHLDLVGLD
+689 WDHGDFVGTD
-700 TTDYKRTGEELGQF
+700 TSEVRISKEELEDF
-714 YMSMINNMLKVEE
+714 WDNMFEDMVRNEKVT
-727 LDGITRK
+727 DKQ

>member
-94 HETPSTDI
+94 HETPSTDV
-102 KSNEDKQIDSQFNQP
+102 KSNEDKQIDSQSNQP

-217 IEKAQKSSRID
+217 IEKVQKSSRID
-228 GKLDNQYNKDATQ
+228 GKLDHQYNKDATQ
-241 SDEGTASEN
+241 SNEDTVSEN
-250 VSEQHITAKDGGVT
+250 VSEQHITAKDEGVT
-264 RNNRGDKHLNQE
+264 RNNRGDERLNQE
-276 KPTTSSDKELKVDD
+276 KSTTSDKELKVDD

-301 ENEKDDSRKGIKAIT
+301 ENEKDDSRKGIKALT

-499 DNMVSTITTLG
+499 DNMISSITTIA
-510 TPHNGTPAADK
+510 TPHNGTHAADLLGNEEIIRQVAYDYARSKGNK
-521 LGSTKFIK
+521 LSHVDVG
-529 DTINRIGKIGGTKA
+529 
-543 LDLELGFSQWGF
+543 LSQWGL
-555 KQQPN
+555 KQREDETLAQ
-560 ESYAE
+560 YIQRV
-565 YAKRIAN
+565 KQ
-572 SKVWETED
+572 SKLWTTKD
-580 QAVNDL
+580 NGFYDL
-586 TTAGAEKLNQMT
+586 TTEGTDILNQKT
-598 TLNPNIVYTSYT
+598 SLNPNIVYKTYQGESTRPGPNGTQKADVNMNIGYT
-610 GAATHTGPLGNE
+610 
-622 VPNIRQFPLFDLTS
+622 LTANT
-636 RVIGGD
+636 IGKVKD
-642 DNKNV
+642 KAW
-647 RVNDGIVP
+647 RENDGL
-655 VSSSLHPSDEA
+655 VSVISGQYPLNQAHTS
-666 FKKVGMMN
+666 
-674 LATDKGIWQVRPVQY
+674 ATDQVQKGVWQVTPVKHN
-689 DWDHLDLVGLD
+689 WDHGDFVGTD
-700 TTDYKRTGEELGQF
+700 TSEVRISKEELEDF
-714 YMSMINNMLKVEE
+714 WDNMFEDMVRNEKVT
-727 LDGITRK
+727 DKQ

>member
-47 SEVSASHSIEMQH
+47 SEVSASHSIELQH
-60 KNQETQQTENKDNKT
+60 KDQEIQQSENKDNK
-75 NHSET
+75 NYHSET
-80 IDKTPTIHNNGYSY
+80 IDKNPTIHNNDYSY
-94 HETPSTDI
+94 HETPSTDV
-102 KSNEDKQIDSQFNQP
+102 KSNEGKQIDSQSNQP
-117 QTSMPNNDQQNPK
+117 QTSMTKNDQQNPK

-135 TTKSINAKKEETR
+135 TTKGINAKKEETR
-148 KNENAKSLVQ
+148 KNENAKSLVK

-183 QKQLQSKDVKNAQ
+183 QKQLQSKDIKNAQ

-228 GKLDNQYNKDATQ
+228 GKLDHQYNKDATQ
-241 SDEGTASEN
+241 SNEDTVSEN
-250 VSEQHITAKDGGVT
+250 VSEQHITAKDEGVT
-264 RNNRGDKHLNQE
+264 RNNRGDERLNQE
-276 KPTTSSDKELKVDD
+276 KSTTSDKELKVDD
-290 IDKDLSTKESP
+290 IDKDLSKKESP
-301 ENEKDDSRKGIKAIT
+301 ENEKDDSRKGIKALT

-365 GTGPVTGKGNYWGG
+365 GTGPITGKGNYWGG
-379 NRLKII
+379 DRLKII

-499 DNMVSTITTLG
+499 DNMISSITTIA
-510 TPHNGTPAADK
+510 TPHNGTHAADLLGNEEIIRQVAYDYARSKGNK
-521 LGSTKFIK
+521 LSHVDVG
-529 DTINRIGKIGGTKA
+529 
-543 LDLELGFSQWGF
+543 LSQWGL
-555 KQQPN
+555 KQRDDETLVQ
-560 ESYAE
+560 YIQRV
-565 YAKRIAN
+565 KQ
-572 SKVWETED
+572 SKLWTTKD
-580 QAVNDL
+580 NGFYDL
-586 TTAGAEKLNQMT
+586 TTEGTDILNQKT
-598 TLNPNIVYTSYT
+598 SLNPNIVYKTYQGESTRPGPNGTQKADVNMNIGYT
-610 GAATHTGPLGNE
+610 
-622 VPNIRQFPLFDLTS
+622 LTANT
-636 RVIGGD
+636 IGKVKD
-642 DNKNV
+642 KAW
-647 RVNDGIVP
+647 RENDGL
-655 VSSSLHPSDEA
+655 VSVISGQYPLNQAHTS
-666 FKKVGMMN
+666 
-674 LATDKGIWQVRPVQY
+674 ATDQVQKGVWQVTPVKHN
-689 DWDHLDLVGLD
+689 WDHGDFVGTD
-700 TTDYKRTGEELGQF
+700 TSEVRISKEELEDF
-714 YMSMINNMLKVEE
+714 WDNMFEDMVRNEKVT
-727 LDGITRK
+727 DKQ

>member
-47 SEVSASHSIEMQH
+47 SEVSASHSIELQH
-60 KNQETQQTENKDNKT
+60 KDQEIQQPENKDNK
-75 NHSET
+75 NYHSET
-80 IDKTPTIHNNGYSY
+80 IDKNATIHNNDYSY
-94 HETPSTDI
+94 HETPSTDV
-102 KSNEDKQIDSQFNQP
+102 KSNEGKQIDSQSNQP
-117 QTSMPNNDQQNPK
+117 QTSMTKNDQQNPK
-130 KVAEH
+130 KVAEY
-135 TTKSINAKKEETR
+135 TTKGINAKKEETR

-211 KVQQSN
+211 NLQQSS
-217 IEKAQKSSRID
+217 IDKAQKSSRID
-228 GKLDNQYNKDATQ
+228 GKLDHQYNKDATQ
-241 SDEGTASEN
+241 SNEDTVSEN
-250 VSEQHITAKDGGVT
+250 VSEQHITAKDEGVT
-264 RNNRGDKHLNQE
+264 RNNRGDERLNQE
-276 KPTTSSDKELKVDD
+276 KSTTSDKELKVDD

-301 ENEKDDSRKGIKAIT
+301 ENEKDDSRKGIKALT

-347 YKNHDPIIL
+347 YKNQDPIIL

-365 GTGPVTGKGNYWGG
+365 GTGPITGKGNYWGG
-379 NRLKII
+379 DRLKII

-499 DNMVSTITTLG
+499 DNMISSITTIA
-510 TPHNGTPAADK
+510 TPHNGTHAADLLGNEEIIRQVAYDYARSKGNK
-521 LGSTKFIK
+521 LSHVDVG
-529 DTINRIGKIGGTKA
+529 
-543 LDLELGFSQWGF
+543 LSQWGL
-555 KQQPN
+555 KQREDETLVQ
-560 ESYAE
+560 YIQRV
-565 YAKRIAN
+565 KQ
-572 SKVWETED
+572 SKLWTTKD
-580 QAVNDL
+580 NGFYDL
-586 TTAGAEKLNQMT
+586 TTEGTDILNQKT
-598 TLNPNIVYTSYT
+598 SLNPNIVYKTYQGESTRPGPNGTQKADVNMNIGYT
-610 GAATHTGPLGNE
+610 
-622 VPNIRQFPLFDLTS
+622 LTANT
-636 RVIGGD
+636 IGKVKD
-642 DNKNV
+642 KAW
-647 RVNDGIVP
+647 RENDGL
-655 VSSSLHPSDEA
+655 VSVISGQYPLNQAHTS
-666 FKKVGMMN
+666 
-674 LATDKGIWQVRPVQY
+674 ATDQVQKGVWQVTPVKHN
-689 DWDHLDLVGLD
+689 WDHGDFVGTD
-700 TTDYKRTGEELGQF
+700 TSEVRISKEELEDF
-714 YMSMINNMLKVEE
+714 WDNMFEDMVRNEKVT
-727 LDGITRK
+727 DKQ

>member
-47 SEVSASHSIEMQH
+47 SEVSASHSIELQH
-60 KNQETQQTENKDNKT
+60 KDQEIQQPENKDNK
-75 NHSET
+75 NYHSET
-80 IDKTPTIHNNGYSY
+80 IDKNPTIHNNDYSY
-94 HETPSTDI
+94 HETPSTDV
-102 KSNEDKQIDSQFNQP
+102 KSNEGKQIDSQSNQP
-117 QTSMPNNDQQNPK
+117 QTSMTKNDQQNPK
-130 KVAEH
+130 KIGEH
-135 TTKSINAKKEETR
+135 TTKGINAKKEETR
-148 KNENAKSLVQ
+148 KNENAKSLVK

-196 QENQNIDQEK
+196 QENQNIEQEK

-211 KVQQSN
+211 NLQQSS
-217 IEKAQKSSRID
+217 IEKVQKSSRID
-228 GKLDNQYNKDATQ
+228 GKLDHQYNKDATQ
-241 SDEGTASEN
+241 SNEDTASEN
-250 VSEQHITAKDGGVT
+250 VSEQHITAKDEGVT
-264 RNNRGDKHLNQE
+264 RNNRGDERLNQE
-276 KPTTSSDKELKVDD
+276 KSTTSDKELKVDD

-301 ENEKDDSRKGIKAIT
+301 ENEKDDSRKGIKALT

-365 GTGPVTGKGNYWGG
+365 GTGPITGKGNYWGG
-379 NRLKII
+379 DRLKII

-499 DNMVSTITTLG
+499 DNMISSITTIA
-510 TPHNGTPAADK
+510 TPHNGTHAADLLGNEEIIRQVAYDYARSKGNK
-521 LGSTKFIK
+521 LSHVDVG
-529 DTINRIGKIGGTKA
+529 
-543 LDLELGFSQWGF
+543 LSQWGL
-555 KQQPN
+555 KQREDETLVQ
-560 ESYAE
+560 YIQRV
-565 YAKRIAN
+565 KQ
-572 SKVWETED
+572 SKLWTTKD
-580 QAVNDL
+580 NGFYDL
-586 TTAGAEKLNQMT
+586 TTEGTDILNQKT
-598 TLNPNIVYTSYT
+598 SLNPNIVYKTYQGESTRPGPNGTQKADVNMNIGYT
-610 GAATHTGPLGNE
+610 
-622 VPNIRQFPLFDLTS
+622 LTANT
-636 RVIGGD
+636 IGKVKD
-642 DNKNV
+642 KAW
-647 RVNDGIVP
+647 RENDGL
-655 VSSSLHPSDEA
+655 VSVISGQYPLNQAHTS
-666 FKKVGMMN
+666 
-674 LATDKGIWQVRPVQY
+674 ATDQVQKGVWQVTPVKHN
-689 DWDHLDLVGLD
+689 WDHGDFVGTD
-700 TTDYKRTGEELGQF
+700 TSEVRISKEELEDF
-714 YMSMINNMLKVEE
+714 WDNMFEDMVRNEKVT
-727 LDGITRK
+727 DKQ

>member
-47 SEVSASHSIEMQH
+47 SEVSASHSIELQH
-60 KNQETQQTENKDNKT
+60 KDQEIQQPENKDNK
-75 NHSET
+75 NYHSET
-80 IDKTPTIHNNGYSY
+80 IDKNPTIHNNDYSY
-94 HETPSTDI
+94 HETPSTDV
-102 KSNEDKQIDSQFNQP
+102 KSNEGKQIDSQSNQP
-117 QTSMPNNDQQNPK
+117 QTSMTKNDQQNPK
-130 KVAEH
+130 KIGEH
-135 TTKSINAKKEETR
+135 ATNGINAKKEETR
-148 KNENAKSLVQ
+148 KNENAKSLVK

-196 QENQNIDQEK
+196 QENQNIEQEK

-211 KVQQSN
+211 NLQQSS
-217 IEKAQKSSRID
+217 IEKVQKSSRID
-228 GKLDNQYNKDATQ
+228 GKLDHQYNKDATQ
-241 SDEGTASEN
+241 SNEDTVSEN
-250 VSEQHITAKDGGVT
+250 VSEQHITAKDEGVT
-264 RNNRGDKHLNQE
+264 RNNRGDERLNQE
-276 KPTTSSDKELKVDD
+276 KSTTSDKELKVDD

-301 ENEKDDSRKGIKAIT
+301 ENEKDDSRKGIKALT

-347 YKNHDPIIL
+347 YKNQDPIIL

-379 NRLKII
+379 DRLKII

-499 DNMVSTITTLG
+499 DNMISSITTIA
-510 TPHNGTPAADK
+510 TPHNGTHAADLLGNEEIIRQVAYDYARSKGNK
-521 LGSTKFIK
+521 LSHVDVG
-529 DTINRIGKIGGTKA
+529 
-543 LDLELGFSQWGF
+543 LSQWGL
-555 KQQPN
+555 KQREDETLVQ
-560 ESYAE
+560 YIQRV
-565 YAKRIAN
+565 KQ
-572 SKVWETED
+572 SKLWTTKD
-580 QAVNDL
+580 NGFYDL
-586 TTAGAEKLNQMT
+586 TTEGTDILNQKT
-598 TLNPNIVYTSYT
+598 SLNPNIVYKTYQGESTRPGPNGTQKADVNMNIGYT
-610 GAATHTGPLGNE
+610 
-622 VPNIRQFPLFDLTS
+622 LTANTIG
-636 RVIGGD
+636 RVKD
-642 DNKNV
+642 KAW
-647 RVNDGIVP
+647 RENDGL
-655 VSSSLHPSDEA
+655 VSVISGQYPLNQAHTS
-666 FKKVGMMN
+666 
-674 LATDKGIWQVRPVQY
+674 ATDQVQKGVWQVTPVKHN
-689 DWDHLDLVGLD
+689 WDHGDFVGTD
-700 TTDYKRTGEELGQF
+700 TSEVRISKEELEDF
-714 YMSMINNMLKVEE
+714 WDNMFEDMVRNEKVT
-727 LDGITRK
+727 DKQ

>member
-47 SEVSASHSIEMQH
+47 SEVSASHSIELQH
-60 KNQETQQTENKDNKT
+60 KDQEIQQPENKDNK
-75 NHSET
+75 NYHSET
-80 IDKTPTIHNNGYSY
+80 IDKNPTIHNNDYSY
-94 HETPSTDI
+94 HETPSTDV
-102 KSNEDKQIDSQFNQP
+102 KSNEGKQIDSQSNQP
-117 QTSMPNNDQQNPK
+117 QTSMTKNDQQNPK

-135 TTKSINAKKEETR
+135 TTKGINAKKEETR
-148 KNENAKSLVQ
+148 KNENAKSLVK

-196 QENQNIDQEK
+196 QENQNIEQEK

-211 KVQQSN
+211 NLQQSS
-217 IEKAQKSSRID
+217 IEKVQKSSRID
-228 GKLDNQYNKDATQ
+228 GKLDHQYNKDATQ
-241 SDEGTASEN
+241 SNEDTVSEN
-250 VSEQHITAKDGGVT
+250 VLEQHITAKDEGVT
-264 RNNRGDKHLNQE
+264 RNNRGDERLNQE
-276 KPTTSSDKELKVDD
+276 KSTTSDKELKVDD

-301 ENEKDDSRKGIKAIT
+301 ENEKDDSRKGIKALT

-365 GTGPVTGKGNYWGG
+365 GTGPITGKGNYWGG
-379 NRLKII
+379 DRLKII

-499 DNMVSTITTLG
+499 DNMISSITTIA
-510 TPHNGTPAADK
+510 TPHNGTHAADLLGNEEIIRQVAYDYARSKGNK
-521 LGSTKFIK
+521 LSHVDVG
-529 DTINRIGKIGGTKA
+529 
-543 LDLELGFSQWGF
+543 LSQWGL
-555 KQQPN
+555 KQREDETLVQ
-560 ESYAE
+560 YIQRV
-565 YAKRIAN
+565 KQ
-572 SKVWETED
+572 SKLWTTKD
-580 QAVNDL
+580 NGFYDL
-586 TTAGAEKLNQMT
+586 TTEGTDILNQKT
-598 TLNPNIVYTSYT
+598 SLNPNIVYKTYQGESTRPGPNGTQKADVNMNIGYT
-610 GAATHTGPLGNE
+610 
-622 VPNIRQFPLFDLTS
+622 LTANT
-636 RVIGGD
+636 IGKVKD
-642 DNKNV
+642 KAW
-647 RVNDGIVP
+647 RENDGL
-655 VSSSLHPSDEA
+655 VSVISGQYPLNQAHTS
-666 FKKVGMMN
+666 
-674 LATDKGIWQVRPVQY
+674 ATDQVQKGVWQVTPVKHN
-689 DWDHLDLVGLD
+689 WDHGDFVGTD
-700 TTDYKRTGEELGQF
+700 TSEVRISKEELEDF
-714 YMSMINNMLKVEE
+714 WDNMFEDMVRNEKVT
-727 LDGITRK
+727 DKQ

>member
-94 HETPSTDI
+94 HETPSTDV
-102 KSNEDKQIDSQFNQP
+102 KSNEGKQIDSQSNQP

-228 GKLDNQYNKDATQ
+228 GKLDHQYNKDATQ
-241 SDEGTASEN
+241 SNEDTASEN
-250 VSEQHITAKDGGVT
+250 VSEQHITAKDEGVT
-264 RNNRGDKHLNQE
+264 RNNRGDERLNQE
-276 KPTTSSDKELKVDD
+276 KSTTSDKELKVDD
-290 IDKDLSTKESP
+290 IDKDFSTKESP
-301 ENEKDDSRKGIKAIT
+301 ENEKDDSRKGIKALT

-365 GTGPVTGKGNYWGG
+365 GTGPITGKGNYWGG
-379 NRLKII
+379 DRLKII

-499 DNMVSTITTLG
+499 DNMISSITTIA
-510 TPHNGTPAADK
+510 TPHNGTHAADLLGNEEIIRQVAYDYARSKGNK
-521 LGSTKFIK
+521 LSHVDVG
-529 DTINRIGKIGGTKA
+529 
-543 LDLELGFSQWGF
+543 LSQWGL
-555 KQQPN
+555 KQREDETLVQ
-560 ESYAE
+560 YIQRV
-565 YAKRIAN
+565 KQ
-572 SKVWETED
+572 SKLWTTKD
-580 QAVNDL
+580 NGFYDL
-586 TTAGAEKLNQMT
+586 TTEGTDILNQKT
-598 TLNPNIVYTSYT
+598 SLNPNIVYKTYQGESTRPGPNGTQKADVNMNIGYT
-610 GAATHTGPLGNE
+610 
-622 VPNIRQFPLFDLTS
+622 LTANT
-636 RVIGGD
+636 IGKVKD
-642 DNKNV
+642 KAW
-647 RVNDGIVP
+647 RENDGL
-655 VSSSLHPSDEA
+655 VSVISGQYPLNQAHTS
-666 FKKVGMMN
+666 
-674 LATDKGIWQVRPVQY
+674 ATDQVQKGVWQVTPVKHN
-689 DWDHLDLVGLD
+689 WDHGDFVGTD
-700 TTDYKRTGEELGQF
+700 TSEVRISKEELEDF
-714 YMSMINNMLKVEE
+714 WDNMFEDMVRNEKVT
-727 LDGITRK
+727 DKQ

>member
-47 SEVSASHSIEMQH
+47 SEVSASHSIELQH
-60 KNQETQQTENKDNKT
+60 KDQEIQQPENKDNK
-75 NHSET
+75 NYHSET
-80 IDKTPTIHNNGYSY
+80 IDKNPTIHNNDYSY
-94 HETPSTDI
+94 HETPSTDV
-102 KSNEDKQIDSQFNQP
+102 KSNEGKQIDSQSNQP
-117 QTSMPNNDQQNPK
+117 QTSMTKNDQQNPK
-130 KVAEH
+130 KIGEH
-135 TTKSINAKKEETR
+135 ATNGINAKKEETR
-148 KNENAKSLVQ
+148 KNENAKSLVK

-196 QENQNIDQEK
+196 QENQNIEQEK

-211 KVQQSN
+211 NLQQSS
-217 IEKAQKSSRID
+217 IEKVQKSSRID
-228 GKLDNQYNKDATQ
+228 GKLDHQYNKDATQ
-241 SDEGTASEN
+241 SNEDTVSEN
-250 VSEQHITAKDGGVT
+250 VSEQHITAKDEGVT
-264 RNNRGDKHLNQE
+264 RNNRGDERLNQE
-276 KPTTSSDKELKVDD
+276 KSTTSDKELKVDD

-301 ENEKDDSRKGIKAIT
+301 ENEKDDSRKGIKALT

-347 YKNHDPIIL
+347 YKNQDPIIL

-365 GTGPVTGKGNYWGG
+365 GTGPITGKGNYWGG
-379 NRLKII
+379 DRLKII

-431 YGHERYGKTYA
+431 YGHERYGRTYA

-499 DNMVSTITTLG
+499 DNMISSITTIA
-510 TPHNGTPAADK
+510 TPHNGTHAADLLGNEEIIRQVAYDYARSKGNK
-521 LGSTKFIK
+521 LSHVDVG
-529 DTINRIGKIGGTKA
+529 
-543 LDLELGFSQWGF
+543 LSQWGL
-555 KQQPN
+555 KQREDETLVQ
-560 ESYAE
+560 YIQRV
-565 YAKRIAN
+565 KQ
-572 SKVWETED
+572 SKLWTTKD
-580 QAVNDL
+580 NGFYDL
-586 TTAGAEKLNQMT
+586 TTEGTDILNQKT
-598 TLNPNIVYTSYT
+598 SLNPNIVYKTYQGESTRPGPNGTQKADVNMNIGYT
-610 GAATHTGPLGNE
+610 
-622 VPNIRQFPLFDLTS
+622 LTANT
-636 RVIGGD
+636 IGKVKD
-642 DNKNV
+642 KAW
-647 RVNDGIVP
+647 RENDGL
-655 VSSSLHPSDEA
+655 VSVISGQYPLNQAHTS
-666 FKKVGMMN
+666 
-674 LATDKGIWQVRPVQY
+674 ATDQVQKGVWQVTPVKHN
-689 DWDHLDLVGLD
+689 WDHGDFVGTD
-700 TTDYKRTGEELGQF
+700 TSEVRISKEELEDF
-714 YMSMINNMLKVEE
+714 WDNMFEDMVRNEKVT
-727 LDGITRK
+727 DKQ

>member
-47 SEVSASHSIEMQH
+47 SEVSASHSIELQH
-60 KNQETQQTENKDNKT
+60 KDQEIQQPENKDNK
-75 NHSET
+75 NYHSET
-80 IDKTPTIHNNGYSY
+80 IDKNPTIHNNDYSY
-94 HETPSTDI
+94 HETPSTDV
-102 KSNEDKQIDSQFNQP
+102 KSNESKQIDNQSNQP
-117 QTSMPNNDQQNPK
+117 QTFMTKNDQQNPK

-135 TTKSINAKKEETR
+135 TTKGINAKKEETR

-172 KESREQEITNE
+172 KESREQEITNK

-196 QENQNIDQEK
+196 QENQNIEQEK

-211 KVQQSN
+211 NLQQSS
-217 IEKAQKSSRID
+217 IEKVQKSSRID
-228 GKLDNQYNKDATQ
+228 GKLDHQYNKDATQ
-241 SDEGTASEN
+241 SNEDTASEN
-250 VSEQHITAKDGGVT
+250 VSEQHITAKDEGVT
-264 RNNRGDKHLNQE
+264 RNNRGDERLNQE
-276 KPTTSSDKELKVDD
+276 KSTTSDKELKVDD

-301 ENEKDDSRKGIKAIT
+301 ENEKDDSRKGIKALT

-365 GTGPVTGKGNYWGG
+365 GTGPITGKGNYWGG
-379 NRLKII
+379 DRLKII

-499 DNMVSTITTLG
+499 DNMISSITTIA
-510 TPHNGTPAADK
+510 TPHNGTHAADLLGNEEIIRQVAYDYARSKGNK
-521 LGSTKFIK
+521 LSHVDVG
-529 DTINRIGKIGGTKA
+529 
-543 LDLELGFSQWGF
+543 LSQWGL
-555 KQQPN
+555 KQREDETLVQ
-560 ESYAE
+560 YIQRV
-565 YAKRIAN
+565 KQ
-572 SKVWETED
+572 SKLWTTKD
-580 QAVNDL
+580 NGFYDL
-586 TTAGAEKLNQMT
+586 TTEGTDILNQKT
-598 TLNPNIVYTSYT
+598 SLNPNIVYKTYQGESTRPGPNGTQKADVNMNIGYT
-610 GAATHTGPLGNE
+610 
-622 VPNIRQFPLFDLTS
+622 LTANT
-636 RVIGGD
+636 IGKVKD
-642 DNKNV
+642 KAW
-647 RVNDGIVP
+647 RENDGL
-655 VSSSLHPSDEA
+655 VSVISGQYPLNQAHTS
-666 FKKVGMMN
+666 
-674 LATDKGIWQVRPVQY
+674 ATDQVQKGVWQVTPVKHN
-689 DWDHLDLVGLD
+689 WDHGDFVGTD
-700 TTDYKRTGEELGQF
+700 TSEVRISKEELEDF
-714 YMSMINNMLKVEE
+714 WDNMFEDMVRNEKVT
-727 LDGITRK
+727 DKQ

>member
-47 SEVSASHSIEMQH
+47 SEVSASHSIELQH
-60 KNQETQQTENKDNKT
+60 KDQEIQQPENKDNK
-75 NHSET
+75 NYHSET
-80 IDKTPTIHNNGYSY
+80 IDKNPTIHNNDYSY
-94 HETPSTDI
+94 HETPSTDV
-102 KSNEDKQIDSQFNQP
+102 KSNEGKQIDSQSNQP
-117 QTSMPNNDQQNPK
+117 QTSMTKNDQQNPK
-130 KVAEH
+130 KIGEH
-135 TTKSINAKKEETR
+135 ATNGINAKKEETR
-148 KNENAKSLVQ
+148 KNENAKSLVK

-172 KESREQEITNE
+172 KESREQEITNK

-196 QENQNIDQEK
+196 QENRNIEQEK

-211 KVQQSN
+211 NLQQSS
-217 IEKAQKSSRID
+217 IEKVQKSSRID
-228 GKLDNQYNKDATQ
+228 GKLDHQYNKDATQ
-241 SDEGTASEN
+241 SNEDTASEN
-250 VSEQHITAKDGGVT
+250 VSEQHITAKDEGVT
-264 RNNRGDKHLNQE
+264 RNNRGDERLNQE
-276 KPTTSSDKELKVDD
+276 KSTTSDKELKVDD

-301 ENEKDDSRKGIKAIT
+301 ENEKDDSRKGIKALT

-365 GTGPVTGKGNYWGG
+365 GTGPITGKGNYWGG
-379 NRLKII
+379 DRLKII

-499 DNMVSTITTLG
+499 DNMISSITTIA
-510 TPHNGTPAADK
+510 TPHNGTHAADLLGNEEIIRQVAYDYARSKGNK
-521 LGSTKFIK
+521 LSHVDVG
-529 DTINRIGKIGGTKA
+529 
-543 LDLELGFSQWGF
+543 LSQWGL
-555 KQQPN
+555 KQREDETLVQ
-560 ESYAE
+560 YIQRV
-565 YAKRIAN
+565 KQ
-572 SKVWETED
+572 SKLWTTKD
-580 QAVNDL
+580 NGFYDL
-586 TTAGAEKLNQMT
+586 TTEGTDILNQKT
-598 TLNPNIVYTSYT
+598 SLNPNIVYKTYQGESTRPGPNGTQKADVNMNIGYT
-610 GAATHTGPLGNE
+610 
-622 VPNIRQFPLFDLTS
+622 LTANT
-636 RVIGGD
+636 IGKVKD
-642 DNKNV
+642 KAW
-647 RVNDGIVP
+647 RENDGL
-655 VSSSLHPSDEA
+655 VSVISGQYPLNQAHTS
-666 FKKVGMMN
+666 
-674 LATDKGIWQVRPVQY
+674 ATDQVQKGVWQVTPVKHN
-689 DWDHLDLVGLD
+689 WDHGDFVGTD
-700 TTDYKRTGEELGQF
+700 TSEVRISKEELEDF
-714 YMSMINNMLKVEE
+714 WDNMFEDMVRNEKVT
-727 LDGITRK
+727 DKQ